1 MSQIGSVT
9 KYRSYLFSV
18 AYNILGEV
26 QEAED
31 IVQDGF
37 EHFLT
42 LPPDYVK
49 NTKSFLTR
57 VIANKAIDRLKER
70 KKLQASYPGTWLPE
84 PYITTE
90 ENPPEDLLPYGMLHL
105 LERLN
110 PLERAIFILREAFQ
124 HSYEEL
130 AGFCEV
136 SQDYCRKL
144 LSRARK
150 KVQMPKEK
158 PASHAQSYEALLD
171 AFWQAREN
179 DDIQP
184 LTQLLKEDIVLYSD
198 GGGKKAVAR
207 VPLYGWETVAKFLAG
222 IAKKSPVHQITHQ
235 LVKINGKP
243 SILLSLRGKPES
255 LIVWDVYDE
264 QIQNLYIM
272 RNPDKIFFR

>member
-1 MSQIGSVT
+1 MGQAGSVT
-9 KYRSYLFSV
+9 EYHSYFFSV

-42 LPPDYVK
+42 LPRDHVK

-70 KKLQASYPGTWLPE
+70 KKLQVSYPGTWLPE
-84 PYITTE
+84 PYLTTE
-90 ENPPEDLLPYGMLHL
+90 EHPPEDLLPYGILHL

-110 PLERAIFILREAFQ
+110 PLERAVFILREAFQ

-130 AGFCEV
+130 AEFCEI
-136 SQDYCRKL
+136 SQEYCRKL

-150 KVQMPKEK
+150 KVQMSKERL
-158 PASHAQSYEALLD
+158 ASNTQSYEALLD

-179 DDIQP
+179 NDIQP

-198 GGGKKAVAR
+198 GGGKKAAAR

-222 IAKKSPVHQITHQ
+222 IIKKSPVQQMTHQ
-235 LVKINGKP
+235 LVQINGQP
-243 SILLSLRGKPES
+243 GIIFSLKGEPES
-255 LIVWDVYDE
+255 LIVWDVIDE
-264 QIQNLYIM
+264 QIQNLYII
-272 RNPDKIFFR
+272 RNPDKFFFR